1 MTQANLDRD
10 SRVRDALYRTRLLA
24 NRTPHFSKTTRREAN
39 RALDIL
45 ERQLGLNQVNAAE
58 SARAI
63 ELLNRA
69 HSSLTF
75 GLLRDEDFTDR
86 FAPGLRRL
94 GLRSIADRLGEV
106 PSTVMAL
113 AISGPTD
120 GRVHRD
126 DLQTPERVD
135 AVGAP
140 LPPPPGYGTLPSA
153 ALSVRAPAPS
163 IDEPATL
170 DRRRSQDVKGSG
182 VATVVAILLFVAV
195 IGVAITSGVFDGFS
209 IWDAGVIGL
218 AALGLLVVIA
228 AWIWGIIR
236 R

>member
-1 MTQANLDRD
+1 M
-10 SRVRDALYRTRLLA
+10 RDALYRTRLLA
-24 NRTPHFSKTTRREAN
+24 NRTPHFSKATRREAN

-58 SARAI
+58 SARGI

-86 FAPGLRRL
+86 YAPALRRL
-94 GLRSIADRLGEV
+94 GLRSITDRLAEV
-106 PSTVMAL
+106 PSSVMAL

-126 DLQTPERVD
+126 DLPQAQRID
-135 AVGAP
+135 AAGAA

-153 ALSVRAPAPS
+153 AFSARAPSPS
-163 IDEPATL
+163 VDGPATL
-170 DRRRSQDVKGSG
+170 DRRRSQSVKGSG
-182 VATVVAILLFVAV
+182 IATVVAILLFVGV
-195 IGVAITSGVFDGFS
+195 IGVTVVEGIFDGFS
-209 IWDAGVIGL
+209 IWDGGVLGL